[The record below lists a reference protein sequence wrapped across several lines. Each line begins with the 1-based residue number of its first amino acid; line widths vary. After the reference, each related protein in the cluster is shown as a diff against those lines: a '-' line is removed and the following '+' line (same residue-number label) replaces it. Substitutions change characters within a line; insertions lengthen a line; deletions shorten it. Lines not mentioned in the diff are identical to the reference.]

1 MNEFQFDKSIMRP
14 GQLAAFMVTVQR
26 IRSGELATSDV
37 LPTRYGKSD
46 TQRLV
51 QMQLHAER
59 TVCGTVQLTP
69 SLYLVRQFCSD
80 SEILEMAKRYG
91 VCPSL
96 AVKIRQAQ
104 PDDEWF
110 ANNEY
115 CVAMTMQMASSGQIK
130 PGCQCIFRLTNAT
143 RQFLVGRVEIS
154 SSDG

>member
-1 MNEFQFDKSIMRP
+1 MNEFQFDKSVMRP

-51 QMQLHAER
+51 QLQLHAER

-80 SEILEMAKRYG
+80 SEVLEMAKRYG
-91 VCPSL
+91 LCPSL
-96 AVKIRQAQ
+96 AVKIRHAQ

-115 CVAMTMQMASSGQIK
+115 CVAMTMQMPSSGQTK
-130 PGCQCIFRLTNAT
+130 PASRYIYRLTNAT
-143 RQFLVGRVEIS
+143 RRFLGGLVGIS
-154 SSDG
+154 LSDG